1 LDEAESEVNI
11 AIRVDDDDGRM
22 EVEDLALP
30 FRQFNLHSSKVK
42 VLYNVL
48 GKNCRLLQWGH
59 WDVAVDLYLYCLVE
73 IALKGRM
80 IYSEILPT
88 SAEV

>member
-59 WDVAVDLYLYCLVE
+59 
-73 IALKGRM
+73 
-80 IYSEILPT
+80 
-88 SAEV
+88 